1 MVRSTLEAVNT
12 KFSYSSCR
20 SEVLHLASTDI
31 TSFQESQTE
40 FLASNLD
47 TPFKLSEPQFT
58 HLQSGGKT
66 LPWSFQILHVSPHEC
81 WSSRNVRPDQYWK
94 WDFP

>member
-1 MVRSTLEAVNT
+1 MVRSTLGAVNP

-58 HLQSGGKT
+58 HLQSGLIKSPKHNSQDQRIQGDDKNENT
-66 LPWSFQILHVSPHEC
+66 LISLK
-81 WSSRNVRPDQYWK
+81 YWK
-94 WDFP
+94 Q

>member
-1 MVRSTLEAVNT
+1 MVRSTLGAVNP

-66 LPWSFQILHVSPHEC
+66 LCLGAFRFFMSVLMNVSP
-81 WSSRNVRPDQYWK
+81 
-94 WDFP
+94 